1 MNRFHVNMTVQDL
14 DQSIEFYNTL
24 FGQDPSVVKPD
35 YAKWMLDDPAVNF
48 AIQISSDGSQI
59 GIGHLGLQA
68 DSADGLANIANRLKS
83 AGNQTIDQHAT
94 ACCYAVS
101 DKTWVEDPTG
111 VRWETFFTHGTAT
124 TFGEDEARK
133 ELEAAKASGKRC
145 C

>member
-1 MNRFHVNMTVQDL
+1 MTVKDL

-24 FGQDPSVVKPD
+24 FGQVPSVVKPD

-48 AIQISSDGSQI
+48 AIQVSDDGSKT

-68 DSADGLANIANRLKS
+68 DSADGLADISTRLKS
-83 AGNQTIDQHAT
+83 AGAQTIDQHAT
-94 ACCYAVS
+94 TCCYAVS

-124 TFGEDEARK
+124 TFGEDEART
-133 ELEAAKASGKRC
+133 ELEAAKAAQGNGGC